1 MERPGK
7 PRHRREGRRLS
18 EREVSESNL
27 RTIERCLDFARHD
40 TGNGRR
46 EPALCLRRVVV
57 KLARMTRAL
66 TGMTSLDY
74 YGIEELLTEE
84 ERAARDGARRFVQE
98 EVVRE
103 IVPFHRA
110 GKFPDH
116 LIPRMGA
123 LGFYAPYLKGNG
135 CAGLSYTAYGLIM
148 QELERADSGLRSLAS
163 VQGPLVIHAIH
174 SFATPEQQVRWL
186 PGLVSG
192 KLIGCF
198 ALTEHGHGSDP
209 GGMETSA
216 KREGDHYI
224 LNGSKCWIGNA
235 SIADIKVVW
244 AKDGDGRV
252 GGFVVEKDAP
262 GFRAHDIEG
271 KFSLRMS
278 RTSECWFENCRIP
291 GENRLPKASGL
302 GAPLS
307 CLSHARAGI
316 AWGVIGAAIDCYE
329 TALAYAKSREQ
340 FGRPIAG
347 FQLVQQK
354 LVWMAQ
360 EITKAQLLALRLTR
374 MMEVGSARP
383 AQISLAKRNN
393 VWMALECARK
403 GRDILGAAGI
413 TDRYPVIRHLMNLET
428 VSTYEGT
435 HDIHTL
441 VVGRDIT
448 GINAFGG

>member
-1 MERPGK
+1 M
-7 PRHRREGRRLS
+7 S
-18 EREVSESNL
+18 
-27 RTIERCLDFARHD
+27 
-40 TGNGRR
+40 
-46 EPALCLRRVVV
+46 
-57 KLARMTRAL
+57 
-66 TGMTSLDY
+66 SLDY
-74 YGIEELLTEE
+74 YNIEELLTNE
-84 ERAARDGARRFVQE
+84 ERAARDRAQRFVQD
-98 EVVRE
+98 EVLSE
-103 IVPFHRA
+103 IVPCHRR
-110 GKFPDH
+110 GKFPEH
-116 LIPRMGA
+116 LIPRMGK
-123 LGFYAPYLKGNG
+123 LGFYAPYLSEHG
-135 CAGLSYTAYGLIM
+135 CAGVSYTAYGLIM

-163 VQGPLVIHAIH
+163 VQGALAIQAIH
-174 SFATPEQQVRWL
+174 SFGSPEQQARWL

-192 KLIGCF
+192 ERIGCF

-209 GGMETSA
+209 GGMETRA
-216 KREGDHYI
+216 RRDGDHYI

-235 SIADIKVVW
+235 SIADVKVVW
-244 AKDGDGRV
+244 AKDDDGRV

-262 GFRAHDIEG
+262 GFRAQEIEG

-291 GENRLPKASGL
+291 VENRLPKAEGL
-302 GAPLS
+302 KAPLS
-307 CLSHARAGI
+307 CLTYARVGI
-316 AWGVIGAAIDCYE
+316 AWGVIGAAIDCHE

-374 MMEVGSARP
+374 LMEAGEARS

-393 VWMALECARK
+393 VWMALRCARK
-403 GRDILGAAGI
+403 ARDILGAAGI
-413 TDRYPVIRHLMNLET
+413 TDRYSVIRHLMNLES

-441 VVGRDIT
+441 IIGRDIT
-448 GINAFGG
+448 GVDAFGG

>member
-1 MERPGK
+1 M
-7 PRHRREGRRLS
+7 S
-18 EREVSESNL
+18 S
-27 RTIERCLDFARHD
+27 I
-40 TGNGRR
+40 
-46 EPALCLRRVVV
+46 
-57 KLARMTRAL
+57 
-66 TGMTSLDY
+66 DY
-74 YGIEELLTEE
+74 YDIEELLTDE
-84 ERAARDGARRFVQE
+84 ERAARDRARRFVQD
-98 EVVRE
+98 EVLSE
-103 IVPFHRA
+103 IVPSHRA
-110 GKFPDH
+110 GKFPEH

-123 LGFYAPYLKGNG
+123 LGFYASYLKEHG

-163 VQGPLVIHAIH
+163 VQGALTIQAIL
-174 SFATPEQQVRWL
+174 SFGSPEQQARWL

-192 KLIGCF
+192 ESVGCF
-198 ALTEHGHGSDP
+198 ALTEPGHGSDP
-209 GGMETSA
+209 GGMETRA
-216 KREGDHYI
+216 KRDGDHYV

-244 AKDGDGRV
+244 AKDDEGHVD
-252 GGFVVEKDAP
+252 GFVVEKDAP
-262 GFRAHDIEG
+262 GFRAQDIEG

-291 GENRLPKASGL
+291 AENRLPKAAGL
-302 GAPLS
+302 KAPLA
-307 CLSHARAGI
+307 CLTYARTGI

-340 FGRPIAG
+340 FGRPIGG

-374 MMEVGSARP
+374 LMENGAARSA
-383 AQISLAKRNN
+383 QVSLAKRNN
-393 VWMALECARK
+393 VWMALQCARK
-403 GRDILGAAGI
+403 ARDILGAAGI
-413 TDRYPVIRHLMNLET
+413 TDNFSVIRHLMNLES

-441 VVGRDIT
+441 IIGRDLT
-448 GINAFGG
+448 GLNAFGG